1 MAKKKKGA
9 KQPTFEQRLARLEAI
24 VEQLES
30 GDVGLDAS
38 LKLYAE
44 GADLIQRCRA
54 DLAEA
59 EQRIQKLTETA
70 EGGLQTE
77 PFDEPEGQDA

>member
-1 MAKKKKGA
+1 MAKTKKGA
-9 KQPTFEQRLARLEAI
+9 KEPTFEERLARLEQI

-30 GDVGLDAS
+30 DDVGLDAS

-44 GADLIQRCRA
+44 GADLIRRCRA

-70 EGGLQTE
+70 EGDLRAE
-77 PFDEPEGQDA
+77 PFDGAEGEEA